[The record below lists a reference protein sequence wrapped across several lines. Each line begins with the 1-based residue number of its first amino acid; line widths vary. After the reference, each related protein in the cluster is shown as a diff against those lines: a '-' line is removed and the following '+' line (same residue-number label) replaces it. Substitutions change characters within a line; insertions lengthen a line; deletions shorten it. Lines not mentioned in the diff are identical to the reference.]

1 MKGLSSTR
9 GRKEGKKDPTILVL
23 LLLLDE
29 DNKEERVSTFF

>member
-1 MKGLSSTR
+1 MKGVSSTR

-29 DNKEERVSTFF
+29 DNKAEGASTFL